1 MKLISGIKTM
11 INKILIGILMLFSLL
26 VSEIHYVLIADET
39 DTSMESLNEE
49 REIIREL
56 TREEIINT
64 LKNNDESKIDIIKK
78 SFEKSNEEA
87 KKSLYAAVLLRLGVN
102 DEIYWQYLTK
112 VSIKAIESDTPSPY
126 KYDEKGNL
134 IRGKY
139 SENFLKWL
147 EENNIDRPTATT
159 NYIFIYPAIV
169 RYLGLS
175 GDKRGFNIILKGLES
190 KNDYIVLS
198 SVYALGMLNDKRGI
212 DYIID
217 TCRKYP
223 QTARFMAKALAYIDD
238 PKAQESIEE
247 FILDEKSIESLK
259 WFAKN
264 KDYSLILMF
273 Y

>member
-1 MKLISGIKTM
+1 M

-39 DTSMESLNEE
+39 DASMESLNEE
-49 REIIREL
+49 REIIRKL

-64 LKNNDESKIDIIKK
+64 LKNNDVSKIDIIKK

-102 DEIYWQYLTK
+102 DEKYWQYISK
-112 VSIKAIESDTPSPY
+112 VSIKAIETGMPSPY
-126 KYDEKGNL
+126 KYDEKGDF
-134 IRGKY
+134 IRGQL
-139 SENFLKWL
+139 SDSFLNWIEK
-147 EENNIDRPTATT
+147 NNVDSSTAAT
-159 NYIFIYPAIV
+159 NYVFNYPYIV

-190 KNDYIVLS
+190 NNDNMVLS
-198 SVYALGMLNDKRGI
+198 SVYALGVLNDKRGI

-223 QTARFMAKALAYIDD
+223 QNARYMAKALAYYLDD
-238 PKAQESIEE
+238 PKAQEAIKE
-247 FILDEKSIESLK
+247 FIKDEKYIESIK
-259 WFAKN
+259 WSVEN
-264 KDYSLILMF
+264 NDYSLIVMF
-273 Y
+273 F